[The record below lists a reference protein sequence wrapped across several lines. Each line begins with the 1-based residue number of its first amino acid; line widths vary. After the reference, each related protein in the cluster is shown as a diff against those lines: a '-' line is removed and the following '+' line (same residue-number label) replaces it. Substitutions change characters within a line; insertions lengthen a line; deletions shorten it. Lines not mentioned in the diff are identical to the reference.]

1 MQKIKEVNHYKYKYS
16 QRLKQL
22 MPRKKKLITT
32 NINILYCYIPAS
44 AKGGERIRIHT
55 TTRLT
60 ISNIRDCYGALS
72 NVCGEDDL

>member
-1 MQKIKEVNHYKYKYS
+1 MPKKKEVNHYKYKYS

-44 AKGGERIRIHT
+44 AKGGKESEFT
-55 TTRLT
+55 QQ
-60 ISNIRDCYGALS
+60 
-72 NVCGEDDL
+72 

>member
-44 AKGGERIRIHT
+44 AKGGKESEFT
-55 TTRLT
+55 QQ
-60 ISNIRDCYGALS
+60 
-72 NVCGEDDL
+72 